1 MSTHAAPP
9 TAFVRRVAQLCACS
23 YADAERTIVDG
34 GVRVDGAVVT
44 DPAHAIG
51 DARIEI
57 APAAHPGTVEP
68 VTVLLHKPAGHT
80 IAQARAL
87 FMASTRS
94 PLDASGIELQPR
106 HYRDQ
111 TTPLPLDDD
120 ASGLMVLTQDPRVKR
135 RLVDDA
141 LEQEFVVEVEG
152 ERTAY
157 ALGQILRAPPLPAAT
172 PMSDPTSPWVGKAR
186 APFKVSWQSET
197 RLRFAIKEPQP
208 GEFQHLCA
216 QAALRIVSIRR
227 LRIGRLALARL
238 AVGEWRALAD
248 GEKF

>member
-1 MSTHAAPP
+1 MNERTPTPATQI

-23 YADAERTIVDG
+23 YADAERTILDG
-34 GVRVDGAVVT
+34 GVRVDGKIVV
-44 DPAHAIG
+44 DPAHDIG
-51 DARIEI
+51 EARIDV
-57 APAAHPGTVEP
+57 APAARPDATEP
-68 VTVLLHKPAGHT
+68 VTVLLHKPADQT
-80 IAQARAL
+80 LAQARAL
-87 FMASTRS
+87 FVAPTRS
-94 PLDASGIELQPR
+94 PLDASRIDRQPR
-106 HYRDQ
+106 HYRDH

-135 RLVDDA
+135 HLVEDA

-157 ALGQILRAPPLPAAT
+157 ALGQILRAPPQL
-172 PMSDPTSPWVGKAR
+172 DRTSPYLGKAR

-197 RLRFAIKEPQP
+197 RLRFAIKDPQP
-208 GEFQHLCA
+208 GELQQRCA
-216 QAALRIVSIRR
+216 QAALRIVSVRR

-238 AVGEWRALAD
+238 AVGEWRALAG